1 MNRIEKVFFVAL
13 VGVTFGLFFTGLI
26 AITPNFLSTA
36 QEFRWV
42 VIFLLCGSVFFG
54 AVLYKLLSSTI
65 VIEGPPVIEA
75 QTITLSG
82 LGELVASLDPM
93 NDGAFVVVMFS
104 DNTNKFP
111 EGLNIQYSIENG
123 RLGLDWVLVASGN
136 IELVAGFKEFVSKSG
151 YTVKEFDDYLRV
163 EGENLV
169 DLGKSI
175 LQDHGVKPNDK
186 LDIVES

>member
-1 MNRIEKVFFVAL
+1 MKPTEKLFSVAL
-13 VGVTFGLFFTGLI
+13 VGVTFALFFAGLI
-26 AITPNFLSTA
+26 AIAPTFLSA
-36 QEFRWV
+36 VQEFRWV
-42 VIFLLCGSVFFG
+42 VVFLLCGSVFFG
-54 AVLYKLLSSTI
+54 AVLYKLLFSTT
-65 VIEGPPVIEA
+65 VIEGPPVIET
-75 QTITLSG
+75 QTIMLSG
-82 LGELVASLDPM
+82 LSELVASLDPTD
-93 NDGAFVVVMFS
+93 DGSFVVIMFS
-104 DNTNKFP
+104 DKTNKFP

-175 LQDHGVKPNDK
+175 LQNHGVKPNDK
-186 LDIVES
+186 LDIVEG